1 MLSKM
6 DRTFLEFAITLYIP
20 GFFINLGFSIVGPIL
35 PDYALSFGI
44 PLGLASMVTTM
55 NALGRISSDIPLGTI
70 CDRIGRRPLAILG
83 PLLVASSAILSGLVM
98 DFYQLLACR
107 FITGVGMA
115 MWMVAR
121 QAMIADSVDPSI
133 RGKVMSTFQGI
144 NMIGSAAGPAIGGFV
159 AEIWGTRMPFFFYG
173 GSVLVSLV
181 MSYLMVKESSTREM
195 HEEKH
200 AVMTDMRKLLA
211 YLTFPIMMA
220 AFAQFVN
227 HVRFAVRGFMMP
239 IYYGETN
246 IGLSY
251 GEIGLIMSISTIT
264 NIMMVLPGGY
274 IVDKFGRKIAL
285 VPSLLMTGIVFAL
298 IPLTTDFTTAIIA
311 SAALG
316 LVTGIGGGAT
326 MTIASDLAPPGIRG
340 QFLGFWQ
347 TIGDVGG
354 ALGPLILGLLAD
366 ASGLSMP
373 FYVVGALM
381 IVAAG
386 TTQLFVR
393 ETIPAKKVKTIEE
406 VTGNGRKA

>member
-6 DRTFLEFAITLYIP
+6 DRSFLEFAITLYIP
-20 GFFINLGFSIVGPIL
+20 GFFINLGFSIVSPIL
-35 PDYALSFGI
+35 PSYATSFGI
-44 PLGLASMVTTM
+44 PLSLASMVTTM
-55 NALGRISSDIPLGTI
+55 NALGRISSDIPLGTL
-70 CDRIGRRPLAILG
+70 CDRIGRRPLAIFG
-83 PLLVASSAILSGLVM
+83 PLLVASSAILSGLVV

-121 QAMIADSVDPSI
+121 QAVIADSVDPSI

-159 AEIWGTRMPFFFYG
+159 AEIWGPRMPFFFYG
-173 GSVLVSLV
+173 GSVMVSLV
-181 MSYLMVKESSTREM
+181 MSYLMVKESSSKERREEP
-195 HEEKH
+195 HE
-200 AVMTDMRKLLA
+200 VMADMRRLLA

-227 HVRFAVRGFMMP
+227 NMRFSVRGFMLP

-246 IGLSY
+246 INLSY
-251 GEIGLIMSISTIT
+251 GEIGLIMSASTIT

-274 IVDKFGRKIAL
+274 IVDRFGRKVAL
-285 VPSLLMTGIVFAL
+285 VPSLLLTGIVFSL
-298 IPLTTDFTTAIIA
+298 FPLTTDFTTAIIT

-326 MTIASDLAPPGIRG
+326 MTIASDLAPADIRG

-354 ALGPLILGLLAD
+354 AIGPVVLGLLAD

-381 IVAAG
+381 IVAAS
-386 TTQLFVR
+386 TTQLFVK
-393 ETIPAKKVKTIEE
+393 ETLQTRRSKKI
-406 VTGNGRKA
+406 